1 MSPRRLNLSSPPVVA
16 GVLVVL
22 AVLIAVN
29 VRTFGPRRPRGRTHA
44 AADVRVQAHPS
55 LPMDLEDVLRQA
67 GHTAADLGSPVTGPR
82 PDVARDP
89 FVAGEPGRTPVAA
102 AGVARAPA
110 RAASTGVPVC
120 TAVMLGSGA
129 PAALIGGRLC
139 RVGDRVL
146 QYTVE
151 RIDARGVS
159 LSGERSLFL
168 PVGVASSGEGA
179 NVVVTGVAPGD
190 RTGRTSLV
198 EYADS
203 ERK

>member
-1 MSPRRLNLSSPPVVA
+1 MSPRRPNLSSPPVVA

-22 AVLIAVN
+22 ALLIVVN
-29 VRTFGPRRPRGRTHA
+29 VRTFGPRRPRARTEA
-44 AADVRVQAHPS
+44 TAEVRVQAHPS
-55 LPMDLEDVLRQA
+55 LPMDLEEVLRQA
-67 GHTAADLGSPVTGPR
+67 GRPSGGLGVPVTGPR
-82 PDVARDP
+82 PAMARDP
-89 FVAGEPGRTPVAA
+89 FVAGDPVRAPVAVG
-102 AGVARAPA
+102 GVAGAPA
-110 RAASTGVPVC
+110 RVARSGGPVC
-120 TAVMLGSGA
+120 TAVMLGAGA
-129 PAALIGGRLC
+129 PAALIDGRLC

-146 QYTVE
+146 KYTVE

-168 PVGVASSGEGA
+168 PVGALSAGKGAS
-179 NVVVTGVAPGD
+179 VVVTGVAPGD

>member
-1 MSPRRLNLSSPPVVA
+1 MSPRRPNLSSPPVVA

-29 VRTFGPRRPRGRTHA
+29 VRTFGPRRSGVRARTA
-44 AADVRVQAHPS
+44 SEVRVQAHPS
-55 LPMDLEDVLRQA
+55 LPQDLEDVLRQA
-67 GHTAADLGSPVTGPR
+67 GHPAGDLGAPVTGPR
-82 PDVARDP
+82 PEMSRDP
-89 FVAGEPGRTPVAA
+89 FVAGAAARVSAPAAVGVRTPVR
-102 AGVARAPA
+102 VTR
-110 RAASTGVPVC
+110 TGRPVC
-120 TAVMLGSGA
+120 TAVMLGAGA
-129 PAALIGGRLC
+129 PAALIDGRLC
-139 RVGDRVL
+139 RVGDLVQ

-168 PVGVASSGEGA
+168 PVGVASAGEGA
-179 NVVVTGVAPGD
+179 NVFVTGVATGD
-190 RTGRTSLV
+190 RAGRTSLV